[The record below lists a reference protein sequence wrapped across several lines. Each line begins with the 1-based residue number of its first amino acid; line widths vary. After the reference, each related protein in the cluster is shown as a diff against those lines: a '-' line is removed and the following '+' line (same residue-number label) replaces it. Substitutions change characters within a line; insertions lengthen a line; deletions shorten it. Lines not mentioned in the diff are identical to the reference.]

1 MLKKSSL
8 AFLMTALLAS
18 VALPT
23 IAIAPGVA
31 AEEVAPAKAPTPPAI
46 RVVAAETRDIVEKLS
61 VSGTIVAREE
71 ANAGTDLNGMIV
83 NQLNADQGDFVK
95 KGEILAVLD
104 RSTLDTQLAQ
114 NEASRAQAEAN
125 IAQTQSQIA
134 DAEVSVRQAGEA
146 LKRAKTLQAKG
157 FATKAEL
164 DNAVN
169 ASDSAKARLESA
181 KRALFASQAQIAM
194 VDAQKKSIDIQIDK
208 TEVKAPADGL
218 VLARNATLG
227 GIVSSSGGA
236 LFRLAID
243 NEFELS
249 ADVAEAALPRLAAG
263 MPAEIN
269 VAGWEAPVEGKIR
282 LIGPE
287 VNQASRLGMIRI
299 SMPSNPLPRV
309 GNFGRAD
316 IETVRRHALAVPASA
331 VIYADR
337 DAFLQKVE
345 NGRVKTVAV
354 KLGARAEG
362 YVEVVSGISEG
373 DEVVS
378 RAGTFVAD
386 GDMVT
391 PVRGE
396 QTGAIR

>member
-1 MLKKSSL
+1 
-8 AFLMTALLAS
+8 MTALLAS

-169 ASDSAKARLESA
+169 ASDSANARLESA

-362 YVEVVSGISEG
+362 YVEVASGISEG

>member
-1 MLKKSSL
+1 
-8 AFLMTALLAS
+8 
-18 VALPT
+18 
-23 IAIAPGVA
+23 
-31 AEEVAPAKAPTPPAI
+31 
-46 RVVAAETRDIVEKLS
+46 
-61 VSGTIVAREE
+61 
-71 ANAGTDLNGMIV
+71 
-83 NQLNADQGDFVK
+83 
-95 KGEILAVLD
+95 
-104 RSTLDTQLAQ
+104 
-114 NEASRAQAEAN
+114 
-125 IAQTQSQIA
+125 
-134 DAEVSVRQAGEA
+134 
-146 LKRAKTLQAKG
+146 
-157 FATKAEL
+157 
-164 DNAVN
+164 
-169 ASDSAKARLESA
+169 
-181 KRALFASQAQIAM
+181 
-194 VDAQKKSIDIQIDK
+194 
-208 TEVKAPADGL
+208 

-263 MPAEIN
+263 MPAAIN

-316 IETVRRHALAVPASA
+316 IETVRRRALAVPASA

-362 YVEVVSGISEG
+362 YVEVASGISEG

-391 PVRGE
+391 PVRGD